1 MPYKNLRCRHM
12 KSYLSIL
19 SAASVLT
26 LAIALPAA
34 AREYPVGG
42 PVHAHDM
49 EIAANYLLDID
60 MMPMTS
66 DMAMGK
72 DTIHLETDVHATAD
86 NQWGFPDGAWVPY
99 LKVDYTLTKKGSGW
113 KNQGTLHPMTA
124 KDGPHYANN
133 VKMDGPGSYTVVF
146 NYSSPEANGFIHHTD
161 KETGTPGFWQPFTES
176 FTFEYPQK

>member
-1 MPYKNLRCRHM
+1 M

-99 LKVDYTLTKKGSGW
+99 LKVDYTLTKKGSIRDGVPASAIDVHGYGEAHPLVPTGP
-113 KNQGTLHPMTA
+113 NTREPQNRRVEIILH
-124 KDGPHYANN
+124 
-133 VKMDGPGSYTVVF
+133 
-146 NYSSPEANGFIHHTD
+146 
-161 KETGTPGFWQPFTES
+161 
-176 FTFEYPQK
+176 